1 MDNTRRKIIND
12 YKTKIQACKN
22 RLKATD
28 YKALKFAE
36 GEISAEEYEPIRA
49 ERRAMREQINAFERR
64 VNELINGGA

>member
-12 YKTKIQACKN
+12 YKIKIQACKN

-36 GEISAEEYEPIRA
+36 GEISAEEYEPIRI
-49 ERRAMREQINAFERR
+49 ERREIREQINAFEQ
-64 VNELINGGA
+64 VIIEVKKNV